1 MTIGWQSRAT
11 GIKILIAVT
20 TSALIGGTVG
30 FRLIEGQSWFDSFY
44 MTLVTLTTIGYEET
58 IELSRYGR
66 YFNAILI
73 ITGFSVIF
81 VAIGMLVDAL
91 IRLEIL
97 DRFQQVALRRML
109 NKFSDHY
116 IVCGLGRV
124 GRGAARQLALD
135 KQRVV
140 AVDKAGPTQL
150 HGRDIGVPVLVED
163 ATLQETLEN
172 AGTRRAKGLV
182 AALSSDAD
190 NVYITLSARVLN
202 PELRIVARASSLDA
216 KKRLLQAGAND
227 VVMPYAFSGYR
238 LAKGL
243 SRPHVA
249 DFLDVSGLLEE
260 SSLLE
265 ESGAE
270 LELGELPVAAGSR
283 WLGQTLAEAGFAEN
297 LDMIV
302 LALSRQDREMR
313 FNPPQDTRMR
323 EGDVLVIMGR
333 KTTLDGLH
341 LQKGA

>member
-1 MTIGWQSRAT
+1 MTIGWRQSPST
-11 GIKILIAVT
+11 GIKILITVT
-20 TSALIGGTVG
+20 SSALAGGTVG

-58 IELSRYGR
+58 IELSQYGR

-81 VAIGMLVDAL
+81 VAVGMLVDVL

-124 GRGAARQLALD
+124 GQGVVRQLVLE
-135 KQRVV
+135 KQTVV
-140 AVDKAGPTQL
+140 AVDKAGPPEPR
-150 HGRDIGVPVLVED
+150 GRDFEVPVLAED
-163 ATLQETLEN
+163 ATLQETLDDV
-172 AGTRRAKGLV
+172 GTRHAKGLV

-202 PELRIVARASSLDA
+202 PDLRIVARASSLHA

-238 LAKGL
+238 LAQGL
-243 SRPHVA
+243 SRPHAA
-249 DFLDVSGLLEE
+249 DFLDVSG
-260 SSLLE
+260 SME
-265 ESGAE
+265 ESGTG

-283 WLGQTLAEAGFAEN
+283 WLGQTLAEAGFADN
-297 LDMIV
+297 FDVIV
-302 LALSRQDREMR
+302 LALSRLDAEMR
-313 FNPPQDTRMR
+313 FNPPQDTRLR

-333 KTTLDGLH
+333 KTTLDRLH

>member
-1 MTIGWQSRAT
+1 MAIRWQQSPAT
-11 GIKILIAVT
+11 GIKILITVT
-20 TSALIGGTVG
+20 TSALAGGTLG
-30 FRLIEGQSWFDSFY
+30 FRLIEGQNWFDSFY

-58 IELSRYGR
+58 IELSQYGR

-81 VAIGMLVDAL
+81 VAVGMLVDAL

-109 NKFSDHY
+109 QKFSDHY

-124 GRGAARQLALD
+124 GQAVVRQLVLENQKVIAI
-135 KQRVV
+135 
-140 AVDKAGPTQL
+140 DKAGPADP
-150 HGRDIGVPVLVED
+150 HARDIGVPVLVED
-163 ATLQETLEN
+163 ATLQETLDS
-172 AGTRRAKGLV
+172 AGPRDAKGLV

-238 LAKGL
+238 LAQGL
-243 SRPHVA
+243 SRPHAA
-249 DFLDVSGLLEE
+249 DFLDVSG
-260 SSLLE
+260 SME
-265 ESGAE
+265 ESGSG
-270 LELGELPVAAGSR
+270 LELIELPVAAGSR
-283 WLGQTLAEAGFAEN
+283 WLGQTLAEAGFADH
-297 LDMIV
+297 LDVIV
-302 LALSRQDREMR
+302 LALSRHDVEMR
-313 FNPPQDTRMR
+313 VNPPQDTRLC

-333 KTTLDGLH
+333 KTTLDRLH

>member
-1 MTIGWQSRAT
+1 MAIRWQQSPAT
-11 GIKILIAVT
+11 GIKILITVT
-20 TSALIGGTVG
+20 TSALAGGTLG
-30 FRLIEGQSWFDSFY
+30 FRLIEGQNWFDSFY

-58 IELSRYGR
+58 IELSQYGR

-81 VAIGMLVDAL
+81 VAVGMLVDAL

-109 NKFSDHY
+109 QKFSDHY

-124 GRGAARQLALD
+124 GQAVVRQLVLENQKVIAI
-135 KQRVV
+135 
-140 AVDKAGPTQL
+140 DKAGPADP
-150 HGRDIGVPVLVED
+150 HARDIGVPVLVED
-163 ATLQETLEN
+163 ATLQETLDS
-172 AGTRRAKGLV
+172 AGTRDAKGLV

-238 LAKGL
+238 LAQGL
-243 SRPHVA
+243 SRPHAA
-249 DFLDVSGLLEE
+249 DFLDVSG
-260 SSLLE
+260 SME
-265 ESGAE
+265 ESGSG
-270 LELGELPVAAGSR
+270 LELIELPVAAGSR
-283 WLGQTLAEAGFAEN
+283 WLGQTLAEAGFADH
-297 LDMIV
+297 LDVIV
-302 LALSRQDREMR
+302 LALSRHDVEMR
-313 FNPPQDTRMR
+313 FNPPQDTRLC

-333 KTTLDGLH
+333 KTTLDRLH

>member
-1 MTIGWQSRAT
+1 MAIRWQQSPAT
-11 GIKILIAVT
+11 GIKILITVT
-20 TSALIGGTVG
+20 TSALAGGTVG
-30 FRLIEGQSWFDSFY
+30 FRLIEGQGWFDSFY

-58 IELSRYGR
+58 IELSQYGR

-73 ITGFSVIF
+73 VTGFSVIF
-81 VAIGMLVDAL
+81 VAVGMLVDAL

-109 NKFSDHY
+109 QKFSDHY

-124 GRGAARQLALD
+124 GQAVVRQLVLEEQ
-135 KQRVV
+135 KVI
-140 AVDKAGPTQL
+140 AVDKAGPADA
-150 HGRDIGVPVLVED
+150 HARDIGVPVLVED
-163 ATLQETLEN
+163 ATLQETLDS
-172 AGTRRAKGLV
+172 AGTRDAKGLV

-238 LAKGL
+238 LAQGL
-243 SRPHVA
+243 SRPHAA
-249 DFLDVSGLLEE
+249 DFLDVSG
-260 SSLLE
+260 SME
-265 ESGAE
+265 ESGSG
-270 LELGELPVAAGSR
+270 LELIELPVAAGSR
-283 WLGQTLAEAGFAEN
+283 WLGQTLAEAGFADH
-297 LDMIV
+297 LDVIV
-302 LALSRQDREMR
+302 LALSRQDAEMR
-313 FNPPQDTRMR
+313 FNPPQDTRLC

-333 KTTLDGLH
+333 KTTLDRLH

>member
-1 MTIGWQSRAT
+1 MTIGWRQSPAT

-20 TSALIGGTVG
+20 TSALAGGTVG
-30 FRLIEGQSWFDSFY
+30 FRLIEGQSWFESFY

-58 IELSRYGR
+58 IELSQYGR

-81 VAIGMLVDAL
+81 IAVGMLVDVL

-124 GRGAARQLALD
+124 GQGVVRQLVLE
-135 KQRVV
+135 KQKVV
-140 AVDKAGPTQL
+140 AVDKAGPPEPR
-150 HGRDIGVPVLVED
+150 GRDFEVPVLAED
-163 ATLQETLEN
+163 ATLQETLDDV
-172 AGTRRAKGLV
+172 GTRHAKGLV

-202 PELRIVARASSLDA
+202 PDLRIVARASSLHA

-238 LAKGL
+238 LAQGL
-243 SRPHVA
+243 SRPHAA
-249 DFLDVSGLLEE
+249 DFLDVSG
-260 SSLLE
+260 SME
-265 ESGAE
+265 ESGTG

-283 WLGQTLAEAGFAEN
+283 WLGQTLAEAGFADN
-297 LDMIV
+297 LDVIV
-302 LALSRQDREMR
+302 LALSRHDTEMR
-313 FNPPQDTRMR
+313 FNPPQDTRLR

-333 KTTLDGLH
+333 KTTLDRLH

>member
-1 MTIGWQSRAT
+1 MPIGWQQSPST
-11 GIKILIAVT
+11 GIKILITVT
-20 TSALIGGTVG
+20 TSALAGGTVG

-58 IELSRYGR
+58 IELSQYGR

-81 VAIGMLVDAL
+81 VAVGMLVDVL

-109 NKFSDHY
+109 KKFSDHY

-124 GRGAARQLALD
+124 GQGVVQQLVLE
-135 KQRVV
+135 KQKVM
-140 AVDKAGPTQL
+140 AIDKAGPAEP
-150 HGRDIGVPVLVED
+150 HARDIEVPVLVED

-238 LAKGL
+238 LAQGL
-243 SRPHVA
+243 SRPYAA
-249 DFLDVSGLLEE
+249 DFLDVSGSMEE
-260 SSLLE
+260 SA
-265 ESGAE
+265 SG
-270 LELGELPVAAGSR
+270 LELGELPVAPGSR
-283 WLGQTLAEAGFAEN
+283 WLGQTLAEAGFADN
-297 LDMIV
+297 LDVIV
-302 LALSRQDREMR
+302 LALSRQDAEMR
-313 FNPPQDTRMR
+313 FNPPQDTRLR

-333 KTTLDGLH
+333 KTTLDGLYP
-341 LQKGA
+341 QKGA

>member
-1 MTIGWQSRAT
+1 MMIGWRQSPAT

-20 TSALIGGTVG
+20 SSALAGGTVG
-30 FRLIEGQSWFDSFY
+30 FRLIEGQGWFDSFY

-58 IELSRYGR
+58 IELSQYGR

-81 VAIGMLVDAL
+81 VAVGMLVDVL

-124 GRGAARQLALD
+124 GQGVVRQLVLE
-135 KQRVV
+135 KQKVI
-140 AVDKAGPTQL
+140 AVDKAGPPEPR
-150 HGRDIGVPVLVED
+150 GRDFEVPVLAED
-163 ATLQETLEN
+163 ATLQETLDD
-172 AGTRRAKGLV
+172 AGTRHAKGLV

-202 PELRIVARASSLDA
+202 PELRIVARASSLHA

-238 LAKGL
+238 LAQGL
-243 SRPHVA
+243 SRPHAA
-249 DFLDVSGLLEE
+249 DFLDVSG
-260 SSLLE
+260 SME
-265 ESGAE
+265 ESGTG
-270 LELGELPVAAGSR
+270 LELGELPVAPGSP
-283 WLGQTLAEAGFAEN
+283 WLGRTLAEAGFAN
-297 LDMIV
+297 DLDVIV
-302 LALSRQDREMR
+302 LALSRQDAEMR
-313 FNPPQDTRMR
+313 FNPPRDTRLR
-323 EGDVLVIMGR
+323 DGDVLVIMGR
-333 KTTLDGLH
+333 KTTLDRLH

>member
-1 MTIGWQSRAT
+1 MTIGWRQSPAT
-11 GIKILIAVT
+11 GIKILITVT
-20 TSALIGGTVG
+20 SSALAGGTVG

-58 IELSRYGR
+58 IELSQYGR

-81 VAIGMLVDAL
+81 VAVGMLVDVL

-124 GRGAARQLALD
+124 GQGVVRQLVLE
-135 KQRVV
+135 KQKVV
-140 AVDKAGPTQL
+140 AVDKAGPPEPR
-150 HGRDIGVPVLVED
+150 GRDFEVPVLAED
-163 ATLQETLEN
+163 ATLQETLDDV
-172 AGTRRAKGLV
+172 GTRRAKGLV

-202 PELRIVARASSLDA
+202 PDLRIVARASSLHA

-238 LAKGL
+238 LAQGL
-243 SRPHVA
+243 SRPHAA
-249 DFLDVSGLLEE
+249 DFLDVSG
-260 SSLLE
+260 SME
-265 ESGAE
+265 ESGTG
-270 LELGELPVAAGSR
+270 LELGELPVAAGSP
-283 WLGQTLAEAGFAEN
+283 WLGQTLAEAGFADN
-297 LDMIV
+297 LDVIV
-302 LALSRQDREMR
+302 LALSRHDTEMR
-313 FNPPQDTRMR
+313 FNPPQDTRLH

-333 KTTLDGLH
+333 KTTLDRLH

>member
-1 MTIGWQSRAT
+1 MAIRWQQSPAT
-11 GIKILIAVT
+11 GIKILITVT
-20 TSALIGGTVG
+20 TSALAGGTLG

-58 IELSRYGR
+58 IELSQYGR

-81 VAIGMLVDAL
+81 VAVGMLVDAL

-124 GRGAARQLALD
+124 GQAVVRQLVLE
-135 KQRVV
+135 KQKVI
-140 AVDKAGPTQL
+140 AVDKAGPTEL
-150 HGRDIGVPVLVED
+150 RARDIEVPVLVED
-163 ATLQETLEN
+163 ATLQETLDS
-172 AGTRRAKGLV
+172 AGTQRAKGLV

-238 LAKGL
+238 LAQGL
-243 SRPHVA
+243 SRPHAA
-249 DFLDVSGLLEE
+249 DFLDVSG
-260 SSLLE
+260 SME
-265 ESGAE
+265 ESGSG
-270 LELGELPVAAGSR
+270 LELREVPVAPGSR
-283 WLGQTLAEAGFAEN
+283 WLGQTLAEAGFADH
-297 LDMIV
+297 LDVIV
-302 LALSRQDREMR
+302 LALSRQDTEMR
-313 FNPPQDTRMR
+313 FNPPQDTRLR

-333 KTTLDGLH
+333 KTTLDRLH
-341 LQKGA
+341 LHKGT

>member
-1 MTIGWQSRAT
+1 MPIRWQQSPGT
-11 GIKILIAVT
+11 GIKILITVT
-20 TSALIGGTVG
+20 TSALAGGTVG

-58 IELSRYGR
+58 IALSQYGR

-81 VAIGMLVDAL
+81 VAVGMLVDAL

-109 NKFSDHY
+109 QKFSDHY

-124 GRGAARQLALD
+124 GQAVVRQLVLE
-135 KQRVV
+135 KQKVI
-140 AVDKAGPTQL
+140 AVDKAGTAEPQA
-150 HGRDIGVPVLVED
+150 RDIEVPVLVED
-163 ATLQETLEN
+163 ATLQETLDS

-238 LAKGL
+238 LAQGL
-243 SRPHVA
+243 SRPHAA
-249 DFLDVSGLLEE
+249 DFLDVSGSMEE
-260 SSLLE
+260 SP
-265 ESGAE
+265 SG
-270 LELGELPVAAGSR
+270 LELIELPVAPGSR
-283 WLGQTLAEAGFAEN
+283 WLGQTLAEAGFADH
-297 LDMIV
+297 LDVIV
-302 LALSRQDREMR
+302 LALSRHDAEMR
-313 FNPPQDTRMR
+313 FNPPQDTRLR
-323 EGDVLVIMGR
+323 EGDVLVIMGL
-333 KTTLDGLH
+333 KTTLDRLH

>member
-1 MTIGWQSRAT
+1 MAIRWQQSPAT

-20 TSALIGGTVG
+20 SSALVGGTVG

-58 IELSRYGR
+58 IELSQYGR

-81 VAIGMLVDAL
+81 VAVGMLVDAL

-109 NKFSDHY
+109 KKFSGHY

-124 GRGAARQLALD
+124 GRGVVRQLVLE
-135 KQRVV
+135 KRTVV
-140 AVDKAGPTQL
+140 AIDKAGPEEP
-150 HGRDIGVPVLVED
+150 HGRDIEVPVLVED
-163 ATLQETLEN
+163 ATLQETLDN
-172 AGTRRAKGLV
+172 AGTRQAKGLV

-227 VVMPYAFSGYR
+227 VVMPYAFAGYR
-238 LAKGL
+238 LAHGL
-243 SRPHVA
+243 SRPHAA
-249 DFLDVSGLLEE
+249 DFLDVSG
-260 SSLLE
+260 SME

-270 LELGELPVAAGSR
+270 LELGELSIAPSSR
-283 WLGQTLAEAGFAEN
+283 WLGQTLAEAGFADN
-297 LDMIV
+297 LDVIV
-302 LALSRQDREMR
+302 LALSRHDAEMQ
-313 FNPPQDTRMR
+313 FNPSQDTRLR
-323 EGDVLVIMGR
+323 EGDVLVIMAR
-333 KTTLDGLH
+333 KTTLDR
-341 LQKGA
+341 LQLRKGA

>member
-1 MTIGWQSRAT
+1 MAIGWQSPAT

-58 IELSRYGR
+58 IELSQYGR

-73 ITGFSVIF
+73 ITGFGVTF
-81 VAIGMLVDAL
+81 VAVGMLVDVL

-124 GRGAARQLALD
+124 GQGVVRQLVLE
-135 KQRVV
+135 KQKVV
-140 AVDKAGPTQL
+140 AVDKAGPPEP
-150 HGRDIGVPVLVED
+150 HGRDFEVPVLAED
-163 ATLQETLEN
+163 ATLQETLDD

-202 PELRIVARASSLDA
+202 PELRIVARASSLHA

-238 LAKGL
+238 LAQGL
-243 SRPHVA
+243 SRPHAA
-249 DFLDVSGLLEE
+249 DFLDVSG
-260 SSLLE
+260 SME
-265 ESGAE
+265 ESGTG
-270 LELGELPVAAGSR
+270 LELGEFPVGPASP
-283 WLGQTLAEAGFAEN
+283 WLGQTLAEARFADN
-297 LDMIV
+297 LDVIV
-302 LALSRQDREMR
+302 LALSRHGAEMR
-313 FNPPQDTRMR
+313 FNPPRDTRLR

-333 KTTLDGLH
+333 KTTLDRLH